1 MKEANRHPLEFSHRL
16 TSIVRPVKVKLLK
29 DTIRVTCA
37 SEKQKT
43 TLLSVTNWFG
53 KPVSVTEPWGKAPV
67 ADRRPASLRGNFF
80 VVSVALT
87 EAEIV
92 AETTADSARRVVKWV
107 DEQQTATT
115 SVILTFQAPLPDF
128 VCIGFERYRLKPYI
142 PQPMRC
148 IK

>member
-1 MKEANRHPLEFSHRL
+1 MGKGSSSRS
-16 TSIVRPVKVKLLK
+16 K
-29 DTIRVTCA
+29 TCLP
-37 SEKQKT
+37 K
-43 TLLSVTNWFG
+43 G
-53 KPVSVTEPWGKAPV
+53 I
-67 ADRRPASLRGNFF
+67 FF
-80 VVSVALT
+80 VVSVTLT

-107 DEQQTATT
+107 NEQQTAMT